1 MDKEEALKAITIVP
15 AEILGVSD
23 KMGSLEIGKIANLFV
38 CDGDPM
44 ETKTQIK
51 HVFID
56 GWQMP
61 MTSRQIELYNEFLK
75 REPGVSKN

>member
-1 MDKEEALKAITIVP
+1 
-15 AEILGVSD
+15 
-23 KMGSLEIGKIANLFV
+23 
-38 CDGDPM
+38 M